1 MPSGFGDCTATAKA
15 SIWSG
20 PGRESGCLAASRPYL
35 DDREGVDSGETAAE
49 GEAKGQ
55 AEGEA
60 AGQAKE

>member
-1 MPSGFGDCTATAKA
+1 M
-15 SIWSG
+15 
-20 PGRESGCLAASRPYL
+20 GRSADECFDDTSKSSAAFLAASRPYL